1 MPSRRL
7 LPIPVPGDRLVTARS
22 VGPWKAVLLLYA
34 ALTAVFTWP
43 LARDPLGMIL
53 AVGPDANLFMWTLA
67 WDVHAL
73 LAQPLAIFDANIYYP
88 FANTLAYSENLIGSA
103 LVAAPVIWATG
114 NLALA
119 LNVVEMLSVVL
130 CAMGTY
136 VMTRRMGLS
145 PLAAVLAGLIFGF
158 APARFFR
165 TGQLHLGPVQWIPFG
180 LASLHAY
187 LDGGRRRDLRL
198 ACLFFTLQSL
208 TSGHGAAFIALAY
221 GLLIAHHV
229 VARRPVDLVRRVRD
243 LGVAG
248 IALLVPN
255 ALLYLPYR
263 QAQMEMG
270 LRRSLENWVVTPGSF
285 IASPAHLHQWLLRQF
300 SSTPVTETASA
311 FLFPGYLPLL
321 LMLVAVTF
329 IWRAGT
335 ARGTGA
341 DPAQA
346 PRSPAAMAAFGGT
359 MVVAGWWLPLG
370 PPVGI
375 WPVVYDWPGLSFVRV
390 PSRFLVVGMLGL
402 SLVAAFGADRV
413 LERVRPSRRRLVALA
428 LGLWLVVEFAAF
440 PLQVIAA
447 PADPPAADRWLAS
460 VPGRVVVAEVPLAD
474 PRHAGAFE
482 RRQTEVMLHTT
493 AHWHKT
499 VHGYSGIR
507 PPFHWALYGLMLS
520 FPDDACLE
528 RLREVGVTH
537 IIVHPEWY
545 AAGEWPSIQERIQAR
560 HDRLRLRFSSPGGRV
575 YELR

>member
-1 MPSRRL
+1 MSAT
-7 LPIPVPGDRLVTARS
+7 VPGNRLVTARS

-34 ALTAVFTWP
+34 ALTVVFTWP
-43 LARDPLGMIL
+43 LARDPFGTVL

-67 WDVHAL
+67 WDVHAF

-114 NLALA
+114 NLVLA

-136 VMTRRMGLS
+136 VMARRMGLS
-145 PLAAVLAGLIFGF
+145 PMAAVLAGLIFGF

-165 TGQLHLGPVQWIPFG
+165 TGQLHLGPMQWIPFG

-187 LDGGRRRDLRL
+187 LDGGRRRDLHL
-198 ACLFFTLQSL
+198 ACLFFTLQAL
-208 TSGHGAAFIALAY
+208 TSGHGAVFIALSY
-221 GLLIAHHV
+221 GLLVAHHV

-243 LGVAG
+243 LGVTG
-248 IALLVPN
+248 VALLVPT

-263 QAQMEMG
+263 QAQTEMG
-270 LRRSLENWVVTPGSF
+270 LRRSLENWVVTPESY
-285 IASPAHLHQWLLRQF
+285 IASPAYVHQWLLRQL
-300 SSTPVTETASA
+300 SSRPITETASA

-321 LMLVAVTF
+321 VLLAGLMFIWWPGTVQVAVGKPGEAH
-329 IWRAGT
+329 RPPAG
-335 ARGTGA
+335 
-341 DPAQA
+341 
-346 PRSPAAMAAFGGT
+346 AAVFGG
-359 MVVAGWWLPLG
+359 MLAVAGWWLTLG

-375 WPVVYDWPGLSFVRV
+375 WPLIYDWPGLSFVRV

-402 SLVAAFGADRV
+402 SLLAAFCADRV
-413 LERVRPSRRRLVALA
+413 LARVSPARRRPLALA

-440 PLQVIAA
+440 PLQVVAA
-447 PADPPAADRWLAS
+447 RVDPPAADRWLAS
-460 VPGRVVVAEVPLAD
+460 LPGPVVVAEVPLAD
-474 PRHAGAFE
+474 PRHAGTFE
-482 RRQTEVMLHTT
+482 RRQTEIMLHTT

-507 PPFHWALYGLMLS
+507 PPFHEALYRLMLS

-528 RLREVGVTH
+528 RLREIGVTH

-560 HDRLRLRFSSPGGRV
+560 RDRLQLRFSSPGGRV